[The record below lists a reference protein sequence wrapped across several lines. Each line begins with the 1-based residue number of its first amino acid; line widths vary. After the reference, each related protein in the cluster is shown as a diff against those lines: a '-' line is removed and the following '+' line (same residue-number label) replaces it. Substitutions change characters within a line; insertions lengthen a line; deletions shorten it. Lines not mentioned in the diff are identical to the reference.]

1 MQLPHNG
8 IPQTAGPFAESSPS
22 NKSVKDPVF
31 FKNIIYDYPLS
42 KAMEDGYVK
51 EPAVV
56 TQKNFDPSQFNPEQ
70 LERIKLEDGIRVHEA
85 TKVELETYA
94 RQNGKEIVKPFILVI
109 ARDTTHA
116 AELKKLIES
125 DCLCNG
131 NYNGKVI
138 QVDSSQSGEE
148 KEENVERL
156 LAVEKNDEPT
166 EIIIHVNMLKEGW
179 DVTNLYTIIPLRV
192 ANAHTL
198 VESRLD
204 GGCVCLMASV
214 VPYRE
219 HSGFPQWTASTLLR
233 MINFRKSSMRPTIQI
248 RPFTSK
254 PYILTKIR
262 IFKKQKPLSPLP
274 ITSCGYIRQGP
285 PL

>member
-1 MQLPHNG
+1 LPDLVLLMDESHRYRASAGLKAINELNPILG
-8 IPQTAGPFAESSPS
+8 LELTATPFAESSSS
-22 NKSVKDPVF
+22 NKSIKDPVF

-56 TQKNFDPSQFNPEQ
+56 TQKNFDPSQFSVEQ

-94 RQNGKEIVKPFILVI
+94 RQNGKEIVKPFVLVI

-125 DCLCNG
+125 DSFCNG

-148 KEENVERL
+148 
-156 LAVEKNDEPT
+156 A
-166 EIIIHVNMLKEGW
+166 EGQF
-179 DVTNLYTIIPLRV
+179 
-192 ANAHTL
+192 
-198 VESRLD
+198 
-204 GGCVCLMASV
+204 G
-214 VPYRE
+214 
-219 HSGFPQWTASTLLR
+219 
-233 MINFRKSSMRPTIQI
+233 
-248 RPFTSK
+248 
-254 PYILTKIR
+254 
-262 IFKKQKPLSPLP
+262 
-274 ITSCGYIRQGP
+274 
-285 PL
+285 